1 MNQIV
6 CIIEFK
12 DIFSIKDLFETKLKY
27 KDQSKNFKNLGTK
40 INMSEIFHMEY
51 KYNLCNFKKKQQ
63 NNLLNTKEEIQGRVI
78 ILRN

>member
-27 KDQSKNFKNLGTK
+27 KDQSKNLKNLGTK

-51 KYNLCNFKKKQQ
+51 KYNLCNFFIKK
-63 NNLLNTKEEIQGRVI
+63 NNRITF
-78 ILRN
+78 